1 MAEFNNL
8 LAHVA
13 HHDKPREEKRKSI
26 EKKVDRQRLM
36 KQTQENEL
44 KYEEECRYFEE
55 IVEVSK
61 PATVQAARPHWRV
74 KHPRE
79 STRF

>member
-1 MAEFNNL
+1 
-8 LAHVA
+8 
-13 HHDKPREEKRKSI
+13 
-26 EKKVDRQRLM
+26 M

-61 PATVQAARPHWRV
+61 PATVQGARPHWRV

-79 STRF
+79 STRL